1 MPVIYPLKA
10 VLPIATAMLLL
21 QGIAEFL
28 KCLHALRTGA
38 WLGEHKSMDEI
49 ISEDLVRDIAP
60 KEPGA

>member
-21 QGIAEFL
+21 QGFAEFL
-28 KCLHALRTGA
+28 KCMHALRTGS

-49 ISEDLVRDIAP
+49 ISEDLLP
-60 KEPGA
+60 KEPRP